1 MKKHARRKDLSM
13 RQGLQKAIVLGLSLV
28 MLGQLAT
35 LGGCSD
41 RRALRVVREEGDK
54 AYRFQRYEQAREEFA
69 EVVERD
75 PTDWEYRAK
84 LGETLLILGR
94 PVQAR
99 EQLAVAYDLRPQN
112 AEILEDYARAMLAS
126 EDFDTLHQ
134 VLLERARETQRVED
148 YIRLGE
154 YDLRAGDA
162 DSAERALITAANID
176 QGQTPEP
183 QLALATFYETIGDET
198 QAVRRLRMA
207 LYTDPENPEAN
218 ERLRAKGHIPGPT
231 FALPPV
237 ELR

>member
-1 MKKHARRKDLSM
+1 M
-13 RQGLQKAIVLGLSLV
+13 RQMMRGGAKQAIVLGLSLV
-28 MLGQLAT
+28 MLGQLAM

-54 AYRFQRYEQAREEFA
+54 AYRFQRYDQAREEFA

-75 PTDWEYRAK
+75 PTDWEYRSK
-84 LGETLLILGR
+84 LGKTLLLLGR

-99 EQLAVAYDLRPQN
+99 EQLAVAYELRPQSD
-112 AEILEDYARAMLAS
+112 EILEDYARAMLAS
-126 EDFDTLHQ
+126 EDFNSLHE
-134 VLLERARETQRVED
+134 VLLRRARETQAVED
-148 YIRLGE
+148 YIRLGM

-162 DSAERALITAANID
+162 DSAERALITAANLD
-176 QGQTPEP
+176 EGRTPEP
-183 QLALATFYETIGDET
+183 QLALANFYETVGDET

-207 LYTDPENPEAN
+207 LYTDIENREAN

-237 ELR
+237 ERR